1 MRTRGCLTVLTGILL
16 AIALA
21 VPAGAATKTVF
32 AGLPPK
38 AQTPAGL
45 TVPKAL
51 NFNGFFG
58 RTITINVGDS
68 VNWIF
73 SQRVIH
79 TVTFPAKGQKAPP
92 FVQPDPAHPYT
103 GFSDPAGNPFW
114 FNGQPSVTVPA
125 EVALPTTEK
134 STDGTG
140 YRNSGITPEGG
151 KPFSYKLRFTKAGTF
166 NYLCEVHPGMRGTVK
181 VLPKGAKGARVL
193 SAVQE
198 RAAAVRQL
206 MLARRSAMRLNRFS
220 PSANTVVA
228 GHDRGSVSWFKFFP
242 SVRTVK
248 AGDTVRFTVSS
259 KSEIHTATFGPTA
272 YRDANEAA
280 VIATPQPSGPPLL
293 QLNPLI
299 FLPSDPPPS
308 LPPYDGTNHG
318 NGYLNT
324 GAIDT
329 DPKTPDPSSVSVR
342 FTKPGTYTY
351 ECLIHPGMQAKIRVT

>member
-21 VPAGAATKTVF
+21 APAGAKTMTVF

-38 AQTPAGL
+38 AQMPAGV

-79 TVTFPAKGQKAPP
+79 TVTFPAKGQQAPP
-92 FVQPDPAHPYT
+92 FVQPDPAHPYA
-103 GFSDPAGNPFW
+103 GFNDPAGNPFW
-114 FNGQPSVTVPA
+114 FNGQTSLVTPA
-125 EVALPTTEK
+125 AVALPTTEK

-140 YRNSGITPEGG
+140 YRNSGIPPGG
-151 KPFSYKLRFTKAGTF
+151 KAYNYKLRFTKAGTF
-166 NYLCEVHPGMRGTVK
+166 KYLCEIHPGMRGTVR
-181 VLPKGAKGARVL
+181 VVPKGANGVRVP
-193 SAVQE
+193 SAAQD
-198 RAAAVRQL
+198 RATATKEL
-206 MLARRSAMRLNRFS
+206 LLARQSATRLNRFS
-220 PSANTVVA
+220 PRAGTVVA
-228 GHDRGSVSWFKFFP
+228 GHDSGSVAWFKFYP
-242 SVRTVK
+242 SVRTVPV
-248 AGDTVRFTVSS
+248 GGSVRFITSS
-259 KSEIHTATFGPTA
+259 KSEVHTVAFGPTA

-280 VIATPQPSGPPLL
+280 VLVTPQPAGPPLF
-293 QLNPLI
+293 QMNPLI

-318 NGYLNT
+318 NGFLNT
-324 GAIDT
+324 GPIDS
-329 DPKTPDPSSVSVR
+329 DPKTPFPSSATVR
-342 FTKPGTYTY
+342 FTKAGSYTF
-351 ECLIHPGMQAKIRVT
+351 ECLIHPGMEATIKVV